1 MPVCTNFLSTIGRE
15 AAQFPRAAAAPSTH
29 RASPHNGMLRNRV
42 GIYTETGAGT
52 SDQSFIMEILGL
64 EDTVADED
72 SPKFYWD
79 DLVQMNEAAQ
89 ARCLLACMR
98 PFVHTRKVTHPRRRR
113 Q

>member
-1 MPVCTNFLSTIGRE
+1 MACTHLRGRI
-15 AAQFPRAAAAPSTH
+15 AKTS
-29 RASPHNGMLRNRV
+29 
-42 GIYTETGAGT
+42 AGT

-98 PFVHTRKVTHPRRRR
+98 PFARTRKATHPRRRK